1 MNEKEE
7 EHQQNRKQKNFMV
20 FGASES
26 KEVTDEEF
34 IKDLIKDVGVN
45 ADVKFFMRI
54 GNQTKKSRPIKV
66 VLGTAHERWLSCIHW
81 RISKIK
87 HHMMC
92 RRRLREKHDTR
103 VDKESK

>member
-7 EHQQNRKQKNFMV
+7 EHQQNRKQKNF
-20 FGASES
+20 S

-92 RRRLREKHDTR
+92 HRRLHVLREKHDTR

>member
-1 MNEKEE
+1 
-7 EHQQNRKQKNFMV
+7 MV

-26 KEVTDEEF
+26 KEVTDGEF

-54 GNQTKKSRPIKV
+54 GNQTKKS
-66 VLGTAHERWLSCIHW
+66 WLSCIHW

-92 RRRLREKHDTR
+92 RRRLHVIREKHDTR
-103 VDKESK
+103 VDKESN